1 MNMPIRI
8 ITALAILFFAF
19 IVKNP
24 PAESNVY
31 KCQYSSGNVLYK
43 NTLCPESNKI

>member
-8 ITALAILFFAF
+8 ITVLAILIFAF
-19 IVKNP
+19 FVKNP
-24 PAESNVY
+24 PAESKVY
-31 KCQYSSGNVLYK
+31 KYQDSSGNVLYK

>member
-19 IVKNP
+19 FVKNP
-24 PAESNVY
+24 PAESKFY
-31 KCQYSSGNVLYK
+31 KCQDSSGNVLYK